1 VSNNV
6 KIRDVII
13 STIAHATESYEKVEE
28 ALINIVAPDLRD
40 TYRGRLH
47 YENATGYY
55 KDPIRVYR
63 LKISGEDSVQVIKW
77 IMNKLSKS
85 EFETI
90 LLSLEDR
97 YDKKSKRMF
106 IRLAKQDAFL
116 GEISLGFDDDIIHV
130 SIGVSNVKTIK
141 DLENYLRDMVNK

>member
-1 VSNNV
+1 V

-13 STIAHATESYEKVEE
+13 STIAHATESYEKVEK
-28 ALINIVAPDLRD
+28 ALLNIIDPDLRNIYQNKLFYED
-40 TYRGRLH
+40 T
-47 YENATGYY
+47 TGYY
-55 KDPIRVYR
+55 KDPIRIYR
-63 LKISGEDSVQVIKW
+63 LKISGEDSERVVKW

-97 YDKKSKRMF
+97 YDKRSRRMF
-106 IRLAKQDAFL
+106 IRLSKQDAFL

-130 SIGVSNVKTIK
+130 SIGVSNIRSVK
-141 DLENYLRDMVNK
+141 DLENYLRSMVSK